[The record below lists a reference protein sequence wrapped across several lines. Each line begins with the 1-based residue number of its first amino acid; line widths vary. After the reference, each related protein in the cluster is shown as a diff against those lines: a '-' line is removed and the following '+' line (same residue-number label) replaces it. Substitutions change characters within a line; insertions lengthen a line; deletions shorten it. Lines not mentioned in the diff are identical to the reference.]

1 MEGCMESKHTV
12 EKYVFQIIGY
22 FFITLFA
29 IMCLIPFLMI
39 VIGSVTEE
47 SHIIKNGYS
56 LIPSVLSLDA
66 YEFIFKNPKQIV
78 SAYQITLLV
87 TIVGTLIGLFITA
100 MTAYVLQRKDFK
112 NRNVFSFYFF
122 FTTLFSGGLVPWYIL
137 IVKYLGWKDSLLAL
151 IVPALLNVF
160 YIIIMRSFISST
172 IPDAI
177 SESSEQRS
185 FSLPRRPRLRKSH
198 RRPVITT
205 VPISIKCLKSILE
218 LRQLNIEITEINI
231 RKTVREKHPDGPLRV
246 NPYFCAWGEMDVGFQ
261 PLLKSCFFEF
271 IMRYKHDFKGGPPQ
285 GAFPPSH
292 PSLFCST
299 LSCLPLLY
307 SLTGLRPGIRIHV
320 FLCNTLDTW
329 LHHSFH
335 M

>member
-1 MEGCMESKHTV
+1 MESKHTL

-22 FFITLFA
+22 FFISLFA

-151 IVPALLNVF
+151 IVPPLLNVF

-177 SESSEQRS
+177 SESA
-185 FSLPRRPRLRKSH
+185 KM
-198 RRPVITT
+198 
-205 VPISIKCLKSILE
+205 
-218 LRQLNIEITEINI
+218 
-231 RKTVREKHPDGPLRV
+231 DG
-246 NPYFCAWGEMDVGFQ
+246 AG
-261 PLLKSCFFEF
+261 
-271 IMRYKHDFKGGPPQ
+271 DFRI
-285 GAFPPSH
+285 F
-292 PSLFCST
+292 
-299 LSCLPLLY
+299 LSMILPLTKPALATIGLFISLNYWNDWYHATLFINKENLY
-307 SLTGLRPGIRIHV
+307 PLQYFLYKILSSIAFANSSVASQGSVVMDTPKESFKLAMTVIATGPIVLLYPFVQKYFIQGITIGSV
-320 FLCNTLDTW
+320 KG
-329 LHHSFH
+329 
-335 M
+335 

>member
-1 MEGCMESKHTV
+1 MESKHTV

-22 FFITLFA
+22 CFITLFA

-66 YEFIFKNPKQIV
+66 YEFIFKNPQQII

-87 TIVGTLIGLFITA
+87 TIVGTIVGLFITA

-177 SESSEQRS
+177 SESA
-185 FSLPRRPRLRKSH
+185 KM
-198 RRPVITT
+198 
-205 VPISIKCLKSILE
+205 
-218 LRQLNIEITEINI
+218 
-231 RKTVREKHPDGPLRV
+231 DG
-246 NPYFCAWGEMDVGFQ
+246 AG
-261 PLLKSCFFEF
+261 
-271 IMRYKHDFKGGPPQ
+271 DFRI
-285 GAFPPSH
+285 F
-292 PSLFCST
+292 
-299 LSCLPLLY
+299 LSMILPLTKPALATIGLFISLNYWNDWYHATLFINKENLY
-307 SLTGLRPGIRIHV
+307 PLQYFLYKILSSIAFANSSVASQGSVVMDTPKESFKLAMTVIATGPIVLLYPFVQKYFIQGITIGSV
-320 FLCNTLDTW
+320 KG
-329 LHHSFH
+329 
-335 M
+335 

>member
-1 MEGCMESKHTV
+1 MKYTGNLIVVYYEIRKPVVLNKEVMEGSMESKHTL

-22 FFITLFA
+22 FFISLFA

-151 IVPALLNVF
+151 IVPPLLNVF

-177 SESSEQRS
+177 SESA
-185 FSLPRRPRLRKSH
+185 KM
-198 RRPVITT
+198 
-205 VPISIKCLKSILE
+205 
-218 LRQLNIEITEINI
+218 
-231 RKTVREKHPDGPLRV
+231 DG
-246 NPYFCAWGEMDVGFQ
+246 AG
-261 PLLKSCFFEF
+261 
-271 IMRYKHDFKGGPPQ
+271 DFRI
-285 GAFPPSH
+285 F
-292 PSLFCST
+292 
-299 LSCLPLLY
+299 LSMILPLTKPALATIGLFISLNYWNDWYHATLFINKENLY
-307 SLTGLRPGIRIHV
+307 PLQYFLYKILSSIAFANSSVASQGSVVMDTPKESFKLAMTVIATGPIVLLYPFVQKYFIQGITIGSV
-320 FLCNTLDTW
+320 KG
-329 LHHSFH
+329 
-335 M
+335 

>member
-1 MEGCMESKHTV
+1 MESKQSV

-22 FFITLFA
+22 VFISLFA

-87 TIVGTLIGLFITA
+87 TIVGTVIGLFITA

-151 IVPALLNVF
+151 IVPPLLNVF

-177 SESSEQRS
+177 SESA
-185 FSLPRRPRLRKSH
+185 KM
-198 RRPVITT
+198 
-205 VPISIKCLKSILE
+205 
-218 LRQLNIEITEINI
+218 
-231 RKTVREKHPDGPLRV
+231 DG
-246 NPYFCAWGEMDVGFQ
+246 AG
-261 PLLKSCFFEF
+261 
-271 IMRYKHDFKGGPPQ
+271 DFRI
-285 GAFPPSH
+285 F
-292 PSLFCST
+292 
-299 LSCLPLLY
+299 LSMILPLTKPALATIGLFISLNYWNDWYHATLFINKENLY
-307 SLTGLRPGIRIHV
+307 PLQYFLYKILSSIAFANSSVASQGSVVMDTPKESFKLAMTVIATGPIVLLYPFVQKYFIQGITIGSV
-320 FLCNTLDTW
+320 KG
-329 LHHSFH
+329 
-335 M
+335 

>member
-1 MEGCMESKHTV
+1 MESKHTV

-177 SESSEQRS
+177 SESAKIDGAGDFRI
-185 FSLPRRPRLRKSH
+185 FL
-198 RRPVITT
+198 
-205 VPISIKCLKSILE
+205 SII
-218 LRQLNIEITEINI
+218 
-231 RKTVREKHPDGPLRV
+231 
-246 NPYFCAWGEMDVGFQ
+246 
-261 PLLKSCFFEF
+261 
-271 IMRYKHDFKGGPPQ
+271 
-285 GAFPPSH
+285 
-292 PSLFCST
+292 
-299 LSCLPLLY
+299 LPLTKPALATIGLFISLNYWNDWYHATLFINKENLY
-307 SLTGLRPGIRIHV
+307 PLQYFLYKILSSIAFANSSVASQGSVVMDTPKESFKLAMTVIATGPIVLLYPFVQKYFIQGITIGSV
-320 FLCNTLDTW
+320 KG
-329 LHHSFH
+329 
-335 M
+335 

>member
-1 MEGCMESKHTV
+1 MESKHTV

-66 YEFIFKNPKQIV
+66 YEFIFKNPKQII

-177 SESSEQRS
+177 SESAKMDGAGDFRI
-185 FSLPRRPRLRKSH
+185 FL
-198 RRPVITT
+198 
-205 VPISIKCLKSILE
+205 SII
-218 LRQLNIEITEINI
+218 
-231 RKTVREKHPDGPLRV
+231 
-246 NPYFCAWGEMDVGFQ
+246 
-261 PLLKSCFFEF
+261 
-271 IMRYKHDFKGGPPQ
+271 
-285 GAFPPSH
+285 
-292 PSLFCST
+292 
-299 LSCLPLLY
+299 LPLTKPALATIGLFISLNYWNDWYHATLFINKENLY
-307 SLTGLRPGIRIHV
+307 PLQYFLYKILSSIAFANSSVASQGSVVMDTPKESFKLAMTVIATGPIVLLYPFVQKYFIQGITIGSV
-320 FLCNTLDTW
+320 KG
-329 LHHSFH
+329 
-335 M
+335 

>member
-1 MEGCMESKHTV
+1 METFHRFVKYTGNLIVVYYEIRKPVVLNKEVMEGSMESKHTL

-22 FFITLFA
+22 FFISLFA

-151 IVPALLNVF
+151 IVPPLLNVF

-177 SESSEQRS
+177 SESA
-185 FSLPRRPRLRKSH
+185 KM
-198 RRPVITT
+198 
-205 VPISIKCLKSILE
+205 
-218 LRQLNIEITEINI
+218 
-231 RKTVREKHPDGPLRV
+231 DG
-246 NPYFCAWGEMDVGFQ
+246 AG
-261 PLLKSCFFEF
+261 
-271 IMRYKHDFKGGPPQ
+271 DFRI
-285 GAFPPSH
+285 F
-292 PSLFCST
+292 
-299 LSCLPLLY
+299 LSMILPLTKPALATIGLFISLNYWNDWYHATLFINKENLY
-307 SLTGLRPGIRIHV
+307 PLQYFLYKILSSIAFANSSVASQGSVVMDTPKESFKLAMTVIATGPIVLLYPFVQKYFIQGITIGSV
-320 FLCNTLDTW
+320 KG
-329 LHHSFH
+329 
-335 M
+335 

>member
-87 TIVGTLIGLFITA
+87 TSVGTLIGLFITA

-151 IVPALLNVF
+151 IVPPLLNVF

-177 SESSEQRS
+177 SESA
-185 FSLPRRPRLRKSH
+185 K
-198 RRPVITT
+198 I
-205 VPISIKCLKSILE
+205 
-218 LRQLNIEITEINI
+218 
-231 RKTVREKHPDGPLRV
+231 DG
-246 NPYFCAWGEMDVGFQ
+246 AG
-261 PLLKSCFFEF
+261 
-271 IMRYKHDFKGGPPQ
+271 DFRI
-285 GAFPPSH
+285 F
-292 PSLFCST
+292 
-299 LSCLPLLY
+299 LSMILPLTKPALATIGLFISLNYWNDWYHATLFINKENLY
-307 SLTGLRPGIRIHV
+307 PLQYFLYKILSSIAFANSSVASQGSVVMDTPKESFKLAMTVIATGPIVLLYPFVQKYFIQGMTIGSV
-320 FLCNTLDTW
+320 KG
-329 LHHSFH
+329 
-335 M
+335 